1 MRYNS
6 VSDYLKYLE
15 KRTFKGHAL
24 YIPLPKEDEKKKV
37 LLHFLSSFEQTYQ
50 TKLFFL
56 SEGDSVAFFAHNK
69 LQDMMLLSL
78 KLKGREKSFVQEQK

>member
-6 VSDYLKYLE
+6 VFDYLKYLE

-37 LLHFLSSFEQTYQ
+37 LLDYLSSFEQTYQ
-50 TKLFFL
+50 TK
-56 SEGDSVAFFAHNK
+56 
-69 LQDMMLLSL
+69 
-78 KLKGREKSFVQEQK
+78 